1 LNSSSSTQTP
11 SLLSFIRSESA
22 FFIGAICVAVFQF
35 GGDAWLVGL
44 NNPLLAAII
53 FVWLFAVVLWAS
65 FGVVR
70 HADALAELL
79 GEPFGTLILTVS
91 VIGIEVSLIA
101 AVMLSG
107 DSAPTL
113 ARDTMFAVL
122 MIVLNGLIGASLL
135 FGGLRH
141 GTQDYNLEGAR
152 AFLAVLL
159 PLAVLSLVLP
169 GFTVTTSGLSYSPVQ
184 SVFFVIAIT
193 LLYLIFLGVQT
204 VRHRGFFKQPAIP
217 DSSADPAIGDADD
230 SHHHGP
236 LRSLPY
242 HAVMLVLTLLPI
254 ILLSKRVAKL
264 VDFGIL
270 EVGAP
275 AALGGVLIALLI
287 LTPESMAAV
296 KAAMENR
303 LQRCV
308 NLLLGSALASI
319 GMTVPAVLAIGLII
333 GEPVPLGL
341 DDVSLI
347 MLLLTLMV
355 STMTFAGSRTSI
367 LQGAVHMVLFLVYL
381 MLVFTP

>member
-1 LNSSSSTQTP
+1 M
-11 SLLSFIRSESA
+11 SLMSFIRSESA
-22 FFIGAICVAVFQF
+22 FVLGVIAVAVFQF
-35 GGDAWLVGL
+35 GGDAWLVDL
-44 NNPLLAAII
+44 NSPTLASFI
-53 FVWLFAVVLWAS
+53 FVGLFSVVLWSS

-70 HADALAELL
+70 HADALADLL

-141 GTQDYNLEGAR
+141 GTQEYNLEGAR

-169 GFTVTTSGLSYSPVQ
+169 GYTVSTPDLSYSPLQ
-184 SVFFVIAIT
+184 AMFFIAAIT
-193 LLYLIFLGVQT
+193 LLYMIFLGVQT
-204 VRHRGFFKQPAIP
+204 VRHRGFFKQPKNPNPVTIAGL
-217 DSSADPAIGDADD
+217 DQAED
-230 SHHHGP
+230 HHLHGP
-236 LRSLPY
+236 LRSLPF

-296 KAAMENR
+296 KAAMANQ

-319 GMTVPAVLAIGLII
+319 GMTVPAVLLIGLVI

-341 DDVSLI
+341 DNVSLI

-367 LQGAVHMVLFLVYL
+367 LQGAVHLVLFFVYL
-381 MLVFTP
+381 MLVFSP

>member
-193 LLYLIFLGVQT
+193 LLYLIFLAVQT
-204 VRHRGFFKQPAIP
+204 VRHRGFFKQPAKSV
-217 DSSADPAIGDADD
+217 SSASPAIDDAEE
-230 SHHHGP
+230 SHYHGP

-264 VDFGIL
+264 VDYGIL

-296 KAAMENR
+296 KAAMANR

-341 DDVSLI
+341 DNVSLI

>member
-1 LNSSSSTQTP
+1 M
-11 SLLSFIRSESA
+11 
-22 FFIGAICVAVFQF
+22 VFQF

-193 LLYLIFLGVQT
+193 LLYLIFLAVQT
-204 VRHRGFFKQPAIP
+204 VRHRGFFKQPAKP
-217 DSSADPAIGDADD
+217 VSSATQAMDDAEE

-296 KAAMENR
+296 KAAMANR

-341 DDVSLI
+341 DNVSLI